1 MNEWTTIPTDEV
13 INKTAESLNANN
25 MKTFIVDNK
34 EQALK
39 KLLELIPEGKDVN
52 TGSSTSLKQIGF
64 MDLLKSDTSKYNYV
78 GKQVVAEDDAQKRAD
93 LRRKSIAVE
102 YFVSS
107 VNALTEKGQLIA
119 VDATGSRI
127 GTLPF
132 AAEKV
137 VIVVSANKI
146 VKDLDTAFK
155 RIKEYVFPLED
166 KRMKSEYG
174 EQAGSSLNKWLIME
188 KEFMPDRT
196 TVIIVKES
204 LGF

>member
-64 MDLLKSDTSKYNYV
+64 MDLLKGDTSKYNYV
-78 GKQVVAEDDAQKRAD
+78 GKQIVAEDDAQKRAD

-107 VNALTEKGQLIA
+107 VNAVTENGQLIA

-137 VIVVSANKI
+137 VVVVSATKI
-146 VKDLDTAFK
+146 VKDLDAAFK

>member
-13 INKTAESLNANN
+13 INKTAENLNAHN

-34 EQALK
+34 EQALE

-64 MDLLKSDTSKYNYV
+64 MDLLKGDTSKYNYV
-78 GKQVVAEDDAQKRAD
+78 GKQIVAEDDAQKRAD

-107 VNALTEKGQLIA
+107 VNAVTENGQLIA

-137 VIVVSANKI
+137 VVVVSATKI
-146 VKDLDTAFK
+146 VKDLDAAFK